1 MEEFSR
7 KYIFAGSV
15 ERIVIERLCTLALL
29 PSKFACPKNPQPGR
43 APSAGRGITAMTSA
57 AVISAVD
64 KRNFMFLPV
73 SGAKG
78 MQENREGNG
87 ETLKGEPEGYR
98 E

>member
-1 MEEFSR
+1 MS
-7 KYIFAGSV
+7 
-15 ERIVIERLCTLALL
+15 
-29 PSKFACPKNPQPGR
+29 
-43 APSAGRGITAMTSA
+43 SA